1 MIRTLFSSLFFVLVF
16 STPTMAGPRA
26 AVDVK
31 CEPMEA
37 KLNYHCMIK
46 LMNRKTKEPIPD
58 AMIMIKADMP
68 SMPMAH
74 NVPPVHAAKG
84 AMPGHYE
91 AHLHLEMHGNWALT
105 MDISGPLKDRVITK
119 LNFGGPMAMK
129 HDHGKMDHSKHGKM
143 DHSKHGKMDH
153 SKHK

>member
-1 MIRTLFSSLFFVLVF
+1 MIRIFILGFVSLVVF
-16 STPTMAGPRA
+16 STSTIAGPRA

-74 NVPPVHAAKG
+74 NLPPVHAAKG

-91 AHLHLEMHGNWALT
+91 AHLHLEMHGDWALT
-105 MDISGPLKDRVITK
+105 MDISGPLKDRVKSI
-119 LNFGGPMAMK
+119 L
-129 HDHGKMDHSKHGKM
+129 
-143 DHSKHGKMDH
+143 
-153 SKHK
+153 

>member
-74 NVPPVHAAKG
+74 NVPPVHAA
-84 AMPGHYE
+84 A
-91 AHLHLEMHGNWALT
+91 AALALPQLWLN
-105 MDISGPLKDRVITK
+105 GPLER
-119 LNFGGPMAMK
+119 LNFKWANRSVHATFSNSSRRRG
-129 HDHGKMDHSKHGKM
+129 GKMLVKQTQPFLRKNSKY
-143 DHSKHGKMDH
+143 S
-153 SKHK
+153 